1 MVAKREKVVA
11 CDEAA
16 PASSIRLR
24 VYRLRVYRLEVAGGA
39 PARQIGLVKS
49 RRKTRFQGRQT
60 SFGRFKAR
68 FPPELIAGPFSPLP
82 KPKDQADVYAP

>member
-24 VYRLRVYRLEVAGGA
+24 VYRLEVAGGA
-39 PARQIGLVKS
+39 QARQIELVQS
-49 RRKTRFQGRQT
+49 RRKTHFQGRET

-68 FPPELIAGPFSPLP
+68 FPPELIAGSFRPLP

>member
-24 VYRLRVYRLEVAGGA
+24 VYRLEVAGGA
-39 PARQIGLVKS
+39 QARQIELVQS

-60 SFGRFKAR
+60 SFGRFKTR

>member
-16 PASSIRLR
+16 PAFNI
-24 VYRLRVYRLEVAGGA
+24 RLRVYRLEVAGGA
-39 PARQIGLVKS
+39 QARQIELVQS
-49 RRKTRFQGRQT
+49 RHKTRCQGRET
-60 SFGRFKAR
+60 SFGRFKTR
-68 FPPELIAGPFSPLP
+68 FPPELIAGSFSPLP

>member
-1 MVAKREKVVA
+1 VVAKREKVVA
-11 CDEAA
+11 CYEAA
-16 PASSIRLR
+16 PASSI
-24 VYRLRVYRLEVAGGA
+24 RLRVYRLEVAGGA
-39 PARQIGLVKS
+39 PARQIGPVKS